1 MGVGILG
8 LGPLSLALEP
18 WSLGVGICELL
29 HIQYLSMK
37 KLLTSE
43 WFWIAGLTGLVVLA
57 ASWPYWLAY
66 TVPAPASRVF
76 GGVLVN
82 PVDGNSYFAKMREG
96 WRGDWLFTLPYTTQ
110 PGPGVFIYTY
120 YLFLGHL
127 ARWTGASIELVYH
140 TARFFSGAFLLLTA
154 YHFISRFFDSFR
166 ERLAVWLLFALGS
179 GLGWVAALFGGFTSD
194 LWVAEAIPFLSV
206 LTSSHFCLSSALM
219 LWIFE
224 WTLPGLA
231 KGEGSPSPLLLQ
243 MTLVG
248 LATLALAQLQPLALL
263 MIGLVLGTLMLWHF
277 FADGLGA
284 VSPRSRRYPLGHGL
298 WPSLRRRFFPKGRF
312 SVTDAA
318 ILPAC
323 IFGLSAV
330 PWLIYDALVMGTQPM
345 LAGWNAQNLTPSP
358 PAWDALIAGGMP
370 LLLAVLGGVVAA
382 RRRSP
387 LDLIPLA
394 WLSLNILALYAPFSL
409 QRRLSLGIW
418 TPIVLLAAVGFREV
432 IAPRLAV
439 RWQSLLMMLVILL
452 SSLSNLLVYVA
463 TLGGIQKRDPAIFLT
478 SDEVQAFDW
487 LAKETPSGAIVLAA
501 PKTGLFI
508 PAHTDARVI
517 YGHPFETVEAQAHKQ
532 AIEDFFTGHLSPESF
547 FALYPVDYIFYGPRE
562 KQLGTLPELNGWH
575 VVFQQSDVTIYGR

>member
-1 MGVGILG
+1 
-8 LGPLSLALEP
+8 
-18 WSLGVGICELL
+18 
-29 HIQYLSMK
+29 MK
-37 KLLTSE
+37 KLLSAE
-43 WFWIAGLTGLVVLA
+43 WFWIAGLTGVIVLA
-57 ASWPYWLAY
+57 ASWPYGLAY
-66 TVPAPASRVF
+66 AVPAPHVF
-76 GGVLVN
+76 GGILVN
-82 PVDGNSYFAKMREG
+82 PLDGNSYFAKMREG
-96 WRGDWLFTLPYTTQ
+96 WRGDWLFTLPYTAQ
-110 PGPGVFIYTY
+110 PGPGVFIFTY

-127 ARWTGASIELVYH
+127 ARWTGASIQLVYH
-140 TARFFSGAFLLLTA
+140 TARLFGGVCLLLTA

-179 GLGWVAALFGGFTSD
+179 GLGWVATLFGGFTSD

-206 LTSSHFCLSSALM
+206 FTNSHFCLTAALM

-224 WTLPGLA
+224 WTLPGLGLFESRQRSPSPPA
-231 KGEGSPSPLLLQ
+231 PLPKGEGGYAPSLLQ
-243 MTLVG
+243 MILIV

-263 MIGLVLGTLMLWHF
+263 TIGVVLGALMLWHF
-277 FADGLGA
+277 FADGLDA
-284 VSPRSRRYPLGHGL
+284 FLL
-298 WPSLRRRFFPKGRF
+298 PSF
-312 SVTDAA
+312 V
-318 ILPAC
+318 
-323 IFGLSAV
+323 FGLSAI
-330 PWLIYDALVMGTQPM
+330 PWLIYDALITRAQPM

-358 PAWDALIAGGMP
+358 PAWDALISGGAP

-394 WLSLNILALYAPFSL
+394 WLSLNILSLSAPFSL

-418 TPIVLLAAVGFREV
+418 MPIVLLAALGFREV
-432 IAPRLAV
+432 IAPRLAAHW
-439 RWQSLLMMLVILL
+439 RPLLLALVILV

-478 SDEVQAFDW
+478 RDEAEAFDW
-487 LAKETPSGAIVLAA
+487 LAKETPPGAIVLAG

-517 YGHPFETVEAQAHKQ
+517 YGHPFETVDAPTHKQ
-532 AIEDFFTGHLSPESF
+532 AVEDFFTGRLSPESF

-575 VVFQQSDVTIYGR
+575 VVFPPDQNQSQVTIYGK